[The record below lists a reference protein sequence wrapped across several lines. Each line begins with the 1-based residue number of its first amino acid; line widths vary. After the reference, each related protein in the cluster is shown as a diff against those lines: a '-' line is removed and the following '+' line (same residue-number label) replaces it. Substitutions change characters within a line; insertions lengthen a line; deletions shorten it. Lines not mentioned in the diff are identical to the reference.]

1 MKIDNGDKTQVNE
14 RQREVQ
20 LILNIIQPD
29 PDGQPLFISDST
41 CFNNAT
47 WQNVAEIEARLRF
60 YFKGDLV
67 APLTTPIWQ
76 FIDKVKLRYPGW
88 PDN

>member
-1 MKIDNGDKTQVNE
+1 MNIDNGDQTQVNE
-14 RQREVQ
+14 RKRELQ

-29 PDGQPLFISDST
+29 PEGQPLVISDST
-41 CFNNAT
+41 CFNNVT
-47 WQNVAEIEARLRF
+47 WQSINEIEERLRF
-60 YFKGDLV
+60 YFKGDLP

-76 FIDKVKLRYPGW
+76 FIDKVKLQYPGW